1 MARIR
6 KDRKGGDNSFYSSR
20 IVRNRREFEDND
32 ANLNLETGIKKKTII
47 RKIPMKNVNSR

>member
-32 ANLNLETGIKKKTII
+32 ANLNLETGIKKKDDY
-47 RKIPMKNVNSR
+47 KENSNEEC